1 MQSATRPGPAR
12 LVRLRGPLVV
22 LAFAAILLALA
33 CASKNDAEVEAPE
46 PWGGPDPIA
55 LIDAFILEHPIDKS
69 DPEWKTRVPR
79 PPYVQ
84 FDPTRKYYW
93 FLTTNA
99 GMMKIEFKPEWSPN
113 HVSTA
118 IYLSRIGFYDG
129 LTFHRII
136 PGFMAQGGDPLG
148 TGTGGP
154 GFRLAGEFHKKATH
168 DERGIVSAA
177 NKGPH
182 SDGSQFFITFKKA
195 ENLDGKHTVY
205 GMLVEGAGT
214 LRTLE
219 GVGTKEGKPTE
230 IVTIRRAEV
239 MVE

>member
-1 MQSATRPGPAR
+1 MQSAKRPGPAR
-12 LVRLRGPLVV
+12 RRWVRGPL
-22 LAFAAILLALA
+22 AAVAIAATLLALA
-33 CASKNDAEVEAPE
+33 CASKKDVEATPPK
-46 PWGGPDPIA
+46 PWGGPDPIG

-69 DPEWKTRVPR
+69 DPEWKTKVPR

-93 FLTTNA
+93 FINTNA
-99 GMMKIEFKPEWSPN
+99 GIMKIEFKPEWSPN

-118 IYLSRIGFYDG
+118 IYLTRIGFYDG
-129 LTFHRII
+129 LAFHRII

-154 GFRLAGEFHKKATH
+154 GFRLAGEFHKKAKH

-230 IVTIRRAEV
+230 IVTIRRADV